1 MPIHPKPSLERSSWQ
16 VKLAFVWGGELLSI
30 LTSSIL
36 QMGLIWHIALSTD
49 SASTLALASLAGFL
63 PLALIGALAGAIVDR
78 VPLRR
83 ALIGSDLFI
92 AGIGVLVALASL
104 AGILDVRL
112 IILALFLRAI
122 GTSLYNPASQALT
135 PQLAPPEQ
143 LVRLAG
149 ITQGMQSFGYIV
161 GVAIAAVIYPIWG
174 LTAMIALDVVGA
186 LVAASAVLAARIDL
200 ERPVAERQ
208 SGALLGQV
216 GSLAAETKDGYRAL
230 KTHRGLFALVWVGF
244 AFTLAFAPGR
254 GRPKAGAPVTALFP
268 LLTLD
273 HFGGGTNEAAVVEVA
288 FSLGMIV
295 GSALLAALGT
305 RLRRPV
311 LTMSISLVAFGA
323 ATLIT
328 GLLNEGA
335 FRVFLATAFLM
346 GLASPFFSGTQVA
359 LLQERV
365 EPAYLGRVFGLYGT
379 IMAWALPIGLVA
391 PSLLADSLGA
401 LAWVRGAGLIM
412 VLLGPL
418 MWAIPS
424 IRELEHATK

>member
-1 MPIHPKPSLERSSWQ
+1 MPIHPKPSLERYSWQ

-244 AFTLAFAPGR
+244 AFTLAFAP
-254 GRPKAGAPVTALFP
+254 VTALVP
-268 LLTLD
+268 LRTLD
-273 HFGGGTNEAAVVEVA
+273 HFGGGTNEAAVVEIA

-379 IMAWALPIGLVA
+379 IMAWELPIGLVA

-412 VLLGPL
+412 ALLGPL

>member
-244 AFTLAFAPGR
+244 AFTLAFAP
-254 GRPKAGAPVTALFP
+254 VTALFP

-273 HFGGGTNEAAVVEVA
+273 HFGGGTNEAAVVEIA

-412 VLLGPL
+412 ALLGPL